1 MTLDEAMSELDKLA
15 ALPTPPWPAVYGPV
29 EYRKIIN
36 VIGRHR
42 QTIDE
47 ARSDA
52 LSSVLGMVR
61 SGPTFCRVRIPLSVD
76 EWSDGDNVTVCAF
89 VSLVAREN

>member
-15 ALPTPPWPAVYGPV
+15 ALPIPPWPAVYGPV
-29 EYRKIIN
+29 EYRK
-36 VIGRHR
+36 VIKVNG
-42 QTIDE
+42 QTVDE
-47 ARSDA
+47 ARAEA

-76 EWSDGDNVTVCAF
+76 EWRDGDEVTVCAF